1 MSIHLADVLY
11 LMIAS
16 PPIMK
21 IETIAIHAGNK
32 IDNSNK
38 AVIQPITLSTTFER
52 GPEGNYPGG
61 YIYTRADNPNRS
73 SLEQVLY
80 QLEGGADACAFSS
93 GNAAGGCVFQ
103 ALEPGSHIIA
113 PADMYHGLRNQINE
127 VFRGIHEVTYVN
139 MTDIGAVEK
148 AVKQTTKLMWLETP
162 SNPLLKISDIK
173 ALVEIAKRNNI
184 IVACDNTFATP
195 LFQRPLELGCD
206 IVMHSTTK
214 YLGGHSDVLGGA
226 LITREKN
233 DFWQR
238 IRSIQELSGAVPS
251 PLDCFLTVRGIK
263 TFPYRM
269 KAHAANAQ
277 KIAEYLD
284 QHPKVEKVYYPGL
297 ASHPQHQIVLE
308 QMHGTG
314 GMLSFL
320 VKGGINEALK
330 VANNVKIFTQAT
342 SLGGVESLLEHR
354 ASIEGPETK
363 TPQNLLRVSV
373 GIENAEDLIED
384 LEYALSR

>member
-1 MSIHLADVLY
+1 
-11 LMIAS
+11 
-16 PPIMK
+16 MK

-32 IDNSNK
+32 VDSASK
-38 AVIQPITLSTTFER
+38 AVIQPISLSTTFER
-52 GPEGNYPGG
+52 GADGGYPGG

-127 VFRGIHEVTYVN
+127 VFKGIHEVTYAD
-139 MTDIGAVEK
+139 MTDLAAVEK
-148 AVKQTTKLMWLETP
+148 AVKPSTRLIWIETP
-162 SNPLLKISDIK
+162 SNPLLKISDIR
-173 ALVEIAKRNNI
+173 ALVEIARKNNI
-184 IVACDNTFATP
+184 LVACDNTFATP
-195 LFQRPLELGCD
+195 LFQRPIELGCD
-206 IVMHSTTK
+206 LVMHSTTK

-233 DFWQR
+233 DFWKR
-238 IRSIQELSGAVPS
+238 IRSIQELYGAVPS
-251 PLDCFLTVRGIK
+251 PLDCYLTVRGIK

-269 KAHAANAQ
+269 RAHAENAQ
-277 KIAEYLD
+277 KIADFLN
-284 QHPKVEKVYYPGL
+284 QHPNVERVYYPGL
-297 ASHPQHQIVLE
+297 ESHPGHHIVKE

-320 VKGGINEALK
+320 VNGGISQALK
-330 VANNVKIFTQAT
+330 VANSVKIFTQAT

-354 ASIEGPETK
+354 ASIEGPGTT

-373 GIENAEDLIED
+373 GIENVDDLIAD
-384 LEYALSR
+384 LDQALSLT